1 MYKVQAGVED
11 GMRLT
16 SIRWMMVLV
25 LVLPLAFH
33 AASAAAPP
41 GPEVSARSAALLD
54 VASGRLLYEK
64 DAHRRMPIA
73 SVTKIM
79 TAIVAIEHGNLS
91 EKVTVS
97 SRAEGVEGSSIYLKA
112 GERIPLEHLLYGL
125 MLRSGNDAAVA
136 IAEHVGG
143 SVEGFV
149 YMMNEKAEYLGLSDT
164 HFANPHG
171 LDHPDHYSTAA
182 DLARLAAYAMKNP
195 VFREIVSTEVKTVPW
210 PGEKWHRKWYNKNK
224 MLRFYRWADGVK
236 TGYTKKARRTL
247 VSSANRDGR
256 RLVSV
261 TLNAP
266 DDWNDSMRL
275 FEFGF
280 QEFSPVQLVK
290 KGQAFDWARVA
301 DEEGRVLQAVAA
313 SEFVYP
319 LSEDE
324 RQQIRLEPVVTHPLD
339 RVGREGKMVGNVR
352 IYLGDELIGTVPLLT
367 RYGEE
372 PSVWRLL
379 PSVLQYV
386 FGRGG

>member
-1 MYKVQAGVED
+1 MH
-11 GMRLT
+11 LT
-16 SIRWMMVLV
+16 SIRFAVVL
-25 LVLPLAFH
+25 LLIPLLLGNTKAL
-33 AASAAAPP
+33 ASPP

-91 EKVTVS
+91 DRVRVS

-112 GERIPLEHLLYGL
+112 GEKIPLEHLLYGL

-149 YMMNEKAEYLGLSDT
+149 YMMNEKAEYLGLSNT

-182 DLARLAAYAMKNP
+182 DLARLTAYAMRNST
-195 VFREIVSTEVKTVPW
+195 FRKIVSTEVKTVPW
-210 PGEKWHRKWYNKNK
+210 PGETWHRKWYNKNK
-224 MLRFYRWADGVK
+224 MLRYYRWADGVK
-236 TGYTKKARRTL
+236 TGYTKQARRTL

-275 FEFGF
+275 LEFGYR
-280 QEFSPVQLVK
+280 EFSTVQVVK
-290 KGQAFDWARVA
+290 KGQVFDWARVA
-301 DEEGRVLQAVAA
+301 EDEDRMLQAVAA
-313 SEFVYP
+313 EGFAYP
-319 LSEDE
+319 LSKDE
-324 RQQIRLEPVVTHPLD
+324 RKQIRLEPVVTHPLD
-339 RVGREGKMVGNVR
+339 QIEEEGKRVGNIRV
-352 IYLGDELIGTVPLLT
+352 YLEDELVGTVPLLT
-367 RYGEE
+367 QFAES
-372 PSVWRLL
+372 PSVWRNW
-379 PSVLQYV
+379 STVLQYV

>member
-1 MYKVQAGVED
+1 MH
-11 GMRLT
+11 LT
-16 SIRWMMVLV
+16 SIRLTVLLLILT
-25 LVLPLAFH
+25 LVGNT
-33 AASAAAPP
+33 ASAVAPP

-54 VASGRLLYEK
+54 VDSGRFLYEK
-64 DAHRRMPIA
+64 EAHRRMPIA

-79 TAIVAIEHGNLS
+79 TAIVAIEYGDLS
-91 EKVTVS
+91 DRVQVS

-195 VFREIVSTEVKTVPW
+195 TFREIVSTEVKTVPW
-210 PGEKWHRKWYNKNK
+210 PGETWHRKWYNKNK
-224 MLRFYRWADGVK
+224 MLRYYRWADGVK
-236 TGYTKKARRTL
+236 TGYTKQARRTL

-256 RLVSV
+256 RLICV

-275 FEFGF
+275 LEFGYR
-280 QEFSPVQLVK
+280 EFSPVDVVK
-290 KGQAFDWARVA
+290 KGQVFDSVRVA
-301 DEEGRVLQAVAA
+301 EDEDRVLQAAA
-313 SEFVYP
+313 AKDFVYP
-319 LSEDE
+319 LGNDE
-324 RQQIRLEPVVTHPLD
+324 RNKIRVEPVVTYPLD
-339 RVGREGKMVGNVR
+339 RIKQEGKRVGNVR
-352 IYLGDELIGTVPLLT
+352 IYLEDELIGTVPLLT
-367 RYGEE
+367 RYGEA
-372 PSVWRLL
+372 PSVWRNW
-379 PSVLQYV
+379 SYVLKYV

>member
-1 MYKVQAGVED
+1 MH
-11 GMRLT
+11 LT
-16 SIRWMMVLV
+16 SIRFAVVL
-25 LVLPLAFH
+25 LLIPLLLGNTKAL
-33 AASAAAPP
+33 ASPP

-91 EKVTVS
+91 DRVRVS

-112 GERIPLEHLLYGL
+112 GEKIPLEHLLYGL

-149 YMMNEKAEYLGLSDT
+149 YMMNEKAEYLGLSNT

-182 DLARLAAYAMKNP
+182 DLARLTAYAMRNST
-195 VFREIVSTEVKTVPW
+195 FRKIVSTEVKTVPW
-210 PGEKWHRKWYNKNK
+210 PGETWHRKWYNKNK
-224 MLRFYRWADGVK
+224 MLRYYRWADGVK
-236 TGYTKKARRTL
+236 TGYTKQARRTL

-275 FEFGF
+275 LEFGYR
-280 QEFSPVQLVK
+280 EFSTVQVVK
-290 KGQAFDWARVA
+290 KGQVFDWARVA
-301 DEEGRVLQAVAA
+301 EDEDRMLQAVAA
-313 SEFVYP
+313 EGFAYP
-319 LSEDE
+319 LSKDE
-324 RQQIRLEPVVTHPLD
+324 RNQIRLEPVVTHPLD
-339 RVGREGKMVGNVR
+339 QIEEEGKRVGNIRV
-352 IYLGDELIGTVPLLT
+352 YLEDELVGTVPLLT
-367 RYGEE
+367 QFAES
-372 PSVWRLL
+372 PSVWRNW
-379 PSVLQYV
+379 STVLQYV

>member
-1 MYKVQAGVED
+1 
-11 GMRLT
+11 MRLT
-16 SIRWMMVLV
+16 SIRWMIVLI
-25 LVLPLAFH
+25 LVMTSAVP

-54 VASGRLLYEK
+54 ADSGRLLYEK
-64 DAHRRMPIA
+64 DARRRMSIA

-97 SRAEGVEGSSIYLKA
+97 SRAEGVEGSSIYLQA

-236 TGYTKKARRTL
+236 TGYTKKAGRTL
-247 VSSANRDGR
+247 VSSATRDGR
-256 RLVSV
+256 RLICV

-280 QEFSPVQLVK
+280 QTFSPVRLVE
-290 KGQAFDWARVA
+290 KGQAFDYARKA
-301 DEEGRVLQAVAA
+301 DEEGRLLQAAA
-313 SEFVYP
+313 AADFVYP

-339 RVGREGKMVGNVR
+339 RVGEEGKRVGNVR

>member
-1 MYKVQAGVED
+1 M
-11 GMRLT
+11 
-16 SIRWMMVLV
+16 
-25 LVLPLAFH
+25 
-33 AASAAAPP
+33 
-41 GPEVSARSAALLD
+41 
-54 VASGRLLYEK
+54 
-64 DAHRRMPIA
+64 
-73 SVTKIM
+73 
-79 TAIVAIEHGNLS
+79 
-91 EKVTVS
+91 
-97 SRAEGVEGSSIYLKA
+97 
-112 GERIPLEHLLYGL
+112 
-125 MLRSGNDAAVA
+125 
-136 IAEHVGG
+136 
-143 SVEGFV
+143 
-149 YMMNEKAEYLGLSDT
+149 
-164 HFANPHG
+164 
-171 LDHPDHYSTAA
+171 
-182 DLARLAAYAMKNP
+182 
-195 VFREIVSTEVKTVPW
+195 
-210 PGEKWHRKWYNKNK
+210 
-224 MLRFYRWADGVK
+224 
-236 TGYTKKARRTL
+236 
-247 VSSANRDGR
+247 ANRDGR

>member
-1 MYKVQAGVED
+1 
-11 GMRLT
+11 MRRFASVCFL
-16 SIRWMMVLV
+16 IILVMVLAGGSV
-25 LVLPLAFH
+25 
-33 AASAAAPP
+33 SAAAPT
-41 GPEVSARSAALLD
+41 GPEVSAQAAAMID
-54 VASGRLLYEK
+54 VASGRFLYEK
-64 DAHRRMPIA
+64 EADRRMPIA

-79 TAIVAIEHGNLS
+79 TAIVAIENGNLTDR
-91 EKVTVS
+91 VTVS
-97 SRAEGVEGSSIYLKA
+97 PRAEGVEGSSIYLKA

-149 YMMNEKAEYLGLSDT
+149 YMMNEKAEYLGLSNT

-182 DLARLAAYAMKNP
+182 DLARLTVYALKNP
-195 VFREIVSTEVKTVPW
+195 TFRKIVGTEVKTVPW

-236 TGYTKKARRTL
+236 TGYTKQARRTL
-247 VSSANRDGR
+247 VSSASRDGR
-256 RLVSV
+256 QLVTV

-275 FEFGF
+275 LEFGF
-280 QEFSPVQLVK
+280 REFSPVQLVK
-290 KGQAFDWARVA
+290 KGQVFASARVA
-301 DEEGRVLQAVAA
+301 GDEERVLQAVAA
-313 SEFVYP
+313 GDFVYP
-319 LSEDE
+319 LGKDE
-324 RQQIRLEPVVTHPLD
+324 RGRIKVEPVVTHPLGNID
-339 RVGREGKMVGNVR
+339 QEGKRVGNIRIFLEDNLVGA
-352 IYLGDELIGTVPLLT
+352 VPLVT

-372 PSVWRLL
+372 PSVWLDWFA
-379 PSVLQYV
+379 VLKQV

>member
-1 MYKVQAGVED
+1 
-11 GMRLT
+11 MRVA
-16 SIRWMMVLV
+16 SIRFMIVLI
-25 LVLPLAFH
+25 LALSL
-33 AASAAAPP
+33 AGSTASAAAPP
-41 GPEVSARSAALLD
+41 GPETSARSAALLD

-91 EKVTVS
+91 DRVAVS
-97 SRAEGVEGSSIYLKA
+97 SRAEGVEGSSIYLKT

-171 LDHPDHYSTAA
+171 LDHPEHYSTAA
-182 DLARLAAYAMKNP
+182 DLARLAAYAMRNP
-195 VFREIVSTEVKTVPW
+195 TFREIVSTEVKTVPW
-210 PGEKWHRKWYNKNK
+210 PGEEWHRKWYNKNK

-236 TGYTKKARRTL
+236 TGYTKKAGRTL
-247 VSSANRDGR
+247 VSSATRDGR

-266 DDWNDSMRL
+266 DDWNDTMRL

-280 QEFSPVQLVK
+280 QEFTPVQVVK
-290 KGQAFDWARVA
+290 KGQAFDFARVP
-301 DEEGRVLQAVAA
+301 DEKDRVLQAVAA
-313 SEFVYP
+313 ADFVYP

-324 RQQIRLEPVVTHPLD
+324 RNRIRVEPVVTHPLD
-339 RVGREGKMVGNVR
+339 RIGREGIRVGNVR
-352 IYLGDELIGTVPLLT
+352 IFLGDELVGTVPLLT
-367 RYGEE
+367 KYGVE
-372 PSVWRLL
+372 SSIWRNW
-379 PSVLQYV
+379 SYVLQYV

>member
-1 MYKVQAGVED
+1 MH
-11 GMRLT
+11 LT
-16 SIRWMMVLV
+16 SVRFTVLLLILT
-25 LVLPLAFH
+25 LVGNT
-33 AASAAAPP
+33 ASAVAPP

-54 VASGRLLYEK
+54 VDSGRFLYEK
-64 DAHRRMPIA
+64 EAHRRMPIA

-79 TAIVAIEHGNLS
+79 TAIVAIEYGDLS
-91 EKVTVS
+91 DRVQVS

-195 VFREIVSTEVKTVPW
+195 TFREIVSTEVKTVPW
-210 PGEKWHRKWYNKNK
+210 PGETWHRKWYNKNK
-224 MLRFYRWADGVK
+224 MLRYYRWADGIK
-236 TGYTKKARRTL
+236 TGYTKQARRTL

-256 RLVSV
+256 RLICV

-275 FEFGF
+275 LEFGYR
-280 QEFSPVQLVK
+280 EFSPVDVVK
-290 KGQAFDWARVA
+290 KGQVFDSVRVA
-301 DEEGRVLQAVAA
+301 EDEDRVLQAAA
-313 SEFVYP
+313 AKDFVYP
-319 LSEDE
+319 LGNDE
-324 RQQIRLEPVVTHPLD
+324 RNKIRVEPVVTYPLD
-339 RVGREGKMVGNVR
+339 RIKQEGKRVGNVR
-352 IYLGDELIGTVPLLT
+352 IYLEDELIGTVPLLT
-367 RYGEE
+367 RYGEA
-372 PSVWRLL
+372 PSVWRNW
-379 PSVLQYV
+379 SYVLKYV

>member
-1 MYKVQAGVED
+1 MH
-11 GMRLT
+11 LT
-16 SIRWMMVLV
+16 SIRFAVVL
-25 LVLPLAFH
+25 LLIPLLLGNTKAL
-33 AASAAAPP
+33 ASPP

-91 EKVTVS
+91 DRVRVS

-112 GERIPLEHLLYGL
+112 GEKIPLEHLLYGL

-149 YMMNEKAEYLGLSDT
+149 YMMNEKAEYLGLSNT

-182 DLARLAAYAMKNP
+182 DLARLTAYAMRNST
-195 VFREIVSTEVKTVPW
+195 FRKIVSTEVKTVPW
-210 PGEKWHRKWYNKNK
+210 PGETWHRKWYNKNK
-224 MLRFYRWADGVK
+224 MLRYYRWADGVK
-236 TGYTKKARRTL
+236 TGYTIQARRTL

-275 FEFGF
+275 LEFGYR
-280 QEFSPVQLVK
+280 EFSTVQVVK
-290 KGQAFDWARVA
+290 KGQVFDWARVA
-301 DEEGRVLQAVAA
+301 EDEDRMLQAVAA
-313 SEFVYP
+313 EGFAYP
-319 LSEDE
+319 LSKDE
-324 RQQIRLEPVVTHPLD
+324 RNQIRLEPVVTHPLD
-339 RVGREGKMVGNVR
+339 QIEEEGKRVGNIRV
-352 IYLGDELIGTVPLLT
+352 YLEDELVGTVPLLT
-367 RYGEE
+367 QFAES
-372 PSVWRLL
+372 PSVWRNW
-379 PSVLQYV
+379 STVLQYV

>member
-1 MYKVQAGVED
+1 
-11 GMRLT
+11 MRLT
-16 SIRWMMVLV
+16 SIRLLMVLV
-25 LVLPLAFH
+25 LVLPLAVN
-33 AASAAAPP
+33 AASAATPP
-41 GPEVSARSAALLD
+41 GPDVSARSAALLD
-54 VASGRLLYEK
+54 VSSGRLLYEK

-79 TAIVAIEHGNLS
+79 TAIVAIEHGKLS
-91 EKVTVS
+91 DQVTVS

-149 YMMNEKAEYLGLSDT
+149 YMMNEKAEYLGLSNT

-224 MLRFYRWADGVK
+224 MLRYYRWADGVK

-256 RLVSV
+256 RLISV

-266 DDWNDSMRL
+266 DDWNDSMNL

-280 QEFSPVQLVK
+280 QKFSPVQLVK
-290 KGQAFDWARVA
+290 KGQVFDWARA
-301 DEEGRVLQAVAA
+301 RDEKGRVLQAVAA

-324 RQQIRLEPVVTHPLD
+324 RNQVRLEPVVTHPLD
-339 RVGREGKMVGNVR
+339 QVEQEGKPVGNVR
-352 IYLGDELIGTVPLLT
+352 VFLEDQLIGTVPLMT

-372 PSVWRLL
+372 PSVWRLW

>member
-16 SIRWMMVLV
+16 SIRLSVVLILV
-25 LVLPLAFH
+25 LLLVGNT
-33 AASAAAPP
+33 ASAASPP

-54 VASGRLLYEK
+54 VASGRFLYEK

-91 EKVTVS
+91 DRVKVS

-112 GERIPLEHLLYGL
+112 GEQIPLEHLLYGM

-149 YMMNEKAEYLGLSDT
+149 YMMNEKAEYLGLSNT

-182 DLARLAAYAMKNP
+182 DLARLTAYAMKNP
-195 VFREIVSTEVKTVPW
+195 TFREIVSTEVKTVPW

-236 TGYTKKARRTL
+236 TGYTKQARRTL
-247 VSSANRDGR
+247 VSSATRDGR
-256 RLVSV
+256 KLVSV

-266 DDWNDSMRL
+266 DDWNDSMRML
-275 FEFGF
+275 EFGF
-280 QEFSPVQLVK
+280 REFSPVPVVK
-290 KGQAFDWARVA
+290 KGQVFDTARVA
-301 DEEGRVLQAVAA
+301 DDEGRLLLAVAA
-313 SEFVYP
+313 ADFVYP
-319 LSEDE
+319 LGKEE
-324 RQQIRLEPVVTHPLD
+324 RERIRVEPVVTHPLD
-339 RVGREGKMVGNVR
+339 RIGQEGKRVGNVR
-352 IYLGDELIGTVPLLT
+352 IYLEDELIGTVPLLT

-372 PSVWRLL
+372 PSVWRDW
-379 PSVLQYV
+379 SAVLKYV